1 MSAVLPPVSRQA
13 LTAAA
18 GFFGLLLVVALW
30 SAMYLVLARNLQH
43 DFEVKS
49 KTLDDLRRQTLSS
62 FSASGRTTQS
72 AATEG
77 AISAPTGTIAAS
89 ELHKTVLASLEQSGG
104 AVHSIQAEATTEVF
118 GEGLRRLNAQITFDG
133 SIDALQKIL
142 FDLETAKPFIFID
155 SLHVQPTA
163 TGARAAELGDIL
175 RVTLVASSYW
185 KNFEANP
192 TR

>member
-1 MSAVLPPVSRQA
+1 MRAVLPPVSRQA
-13 LTAAA
+13 LAAAA
-18 GFFGLLLVVALW
+18 GFFGLLLVVGLW
-30 SAMYLVLARNLQH
+30 SAIYLVLARNLQH
-43 DFEVKS
+43 DFEVKT

-62 FSASGRTTQS
+62 FSANVGTRQS

-104 AVHSIQAEATTEVF
+104 AVHSIQAETTTEVF
-118 GEGLRRLNAQITFDG
+118 GGGLRRLNAQITFDA
-133 SIDALQKIL
+133 SIDALQKVL
-142 FDLETAKPFIFID
+142 FNIETGKPYIFVD

-163 TGARAAELGDIL
+163 TAARGAELGGLL

-185 KNFEANP
+185 KNFEASP
-192 TR
+192 AR